1 MPPIDTTYYPDGT
14 ALHLWQVTEDITALM
29 ECCKN
34 LGITPPN
41 TMNCTKRMKEKLIE
55 ALLLHHIFGKIVT
68 LGHTQS
74 GAPTIDIDRC
84 HISISHTSGWIA
96 IAKNYNHNI
105 GIDIERCSSRI
116 LRVREKFLNTQE
128 LAFIAHD
135 DIIENTLAWTA
146 KEALYK
152 LFEGCGG
159 ASLSDRYAIDK
170 SRLHNNGYIT
180 HSAKAAI
187 SPNEQLCI
195 MSQIIP
201 DAVISLAVAAK
212 YL

>member
-135 DIIENTLAWTA
+135 DIIENTLVEKSVRNDANRLANCDNANVDKIVEAAMKQVQAIA
-146 KEALYK
+146 KIEHPHQAL
-152 LFEGCGG
+152 G
-159 ASLSDRYAIDK
+159 
-170 SRLHNNGYIT
+170 
-180 HSAKAAI
+180 
-187 SPNEQLCI
+187 
-195 MSQIIP
+195 
-201 DAVISLAVAAK
+201 
-212 YL
+212 